1 MHRSPLVFRTVSLS
15 FFAVLALGSPSCTCG
30 LPQRTVTV
38 PGDVA
43 VAAGL
48 SPVDYVVWGSEA
60 TESATVSTDGAFFTT
75 QSGWHTGFVFA
86 APRAGSPSVTR
97 LAPSTGV
104 YLSPSLGDSRVVL
117 SAGAY
122 GLATSGSMQVDATST
137 VLSLLLMHPTVAH
150 PSLDV
155 SVPQTK
161 WMLDRLRTG
170 WPCLTEGAQAYDQAL
185 ASGADPSLSPV
196 LLAALTTCLNEVGEN
211 LPEFAPPVPT
221 AAQLDA
227 VKQGLG
233 DPLSVQVKSSDVVVS
248 KLTVKSVTET
258 GARVLPA
265 TEGGTAVDYYFEVKR
280 LTAAASEDGVA
291 SLVFTNLDPYSPHAS
306 EATLASGFI
315 PASPYWAYF
324 DVVGLIMKSMTKL
337 FAEKVTLAPDATVE
351 LPPGTLDEVRFFSGA
366 SSNETLLYPGQVST
380 AFQHNLIMGAIE
392 ALSVIPGVDKVL
404 SSDAGQKTLRSAILE
419 AAKRGE
425 ALFAISA
432 GRTPNAHDVWDA
444 MYGVLKKAVDTF
456 AKETFTATTGKW
468 FYERAATYI
477 AAGGME
483 IVKTAVSL
491 PGRIAKG
498 ACVTHRIGR
507 MVQPHS
513 SLEYYIV
520 SVQGPAAVAVVDAG
534 SSSAA
539 PVVTQFIGPAQP
551 AAFVQGTAPGSFSVT
566 VTGGKPP
573 YEYTWLGSNA
583 PQPLLQG
590 TQHQQISVTPSQL
603 RSAGT
608 CNGVKCYC
616 LWVTVTDDGGNG
628 RDAHWKDPVGAPHN
642 QFAYCIDVNGVVL
655 TEPAKFP

>member
-1 MHRSPLVFRTVSLS
+1 LFFELCPLS

-211 LPEFAPPVPT
+211 LPEFC
-221 AAQLDA
+221 AAGAHRRSTRRGEAGPRRPLVGAGEVVGRGGVEADGQERHRDRSSGVACNRRGHGRRLLLRGQAADGC
-227 VKQGLG
+227 GLG
-233 DPLSVQVKSSDVVVS
+233 RRGS
-248 KLTVKSVTET
+248 
-258 GARVLPA
+258 R
-265 TEGGTAVDYYFEVKR
+265 
-280 LTAAASEDGVA
+280 AS
-291 SLVFTNLDPYSPHAS
+291 YSPTS
-306 EATLASGFI
+306 TRTRRT
-315 PASPYWAYF
+315 PPRPRSPRGSYRRAPTGPYF

-498 ACVTHRIGR
+498 ALRDPPHWSHGPAPQQPRVLHRIGA
-507 MVQPHS
+507 
-513 SLEYYIV
+513 
-520 SVQGPAAVAVVDAG
+520 GPG
-534 SSSAA
+534 CSSSGGRGFELGCPGGDPVHRPCAAGGLRTRHRARLVQRDGHWGQAPLRIHLARLECALSRCCRVRNTNRSASPHRNCAA
-539 PVVTQFIGPAQP
+539 PAPA
-551 AAFVQGTAPGSFSVT
+551 TA
-566 VTGGKPP
+566 
-573 YEYTWLGSNA
+573 
-583 PQPLLQG
+583 
-590 TQHQQISVTPSQL
+590 
-603 RSAGT
+603 
-608 CNGVKCYC
+608 
-616 LWVTVTDDGGNG
+616 
-628 RDAHWKDPVGAPHN
+628 
-642 QFAYCIDVNGVVL
+642 
-655 TEPAKFP
+655 